1 MADTYRVLVLGG
13 DGIGPEV
20 TAAAVSILTHTAHL
34 SGLTIEIEEDL
45 LGGAAYDRH
54 GVFCTDQTLD
64 RALGSHAVLV
74 GAVGGPNW
82 DGIQRG
88 GTAAEQDGLMRLRQA
103 LAVYAGMRPARHWPS
118 LTATTPFKPGLAD
131 HADVIVVRELCGGAF
146 FAEPRGIEPIEGG
159 GYRAFDTN
167 LYTTAEIE
175 RIARVAFELA
185 GRRRGQVTSIDKAN
199 VMESYVL
206 WRQVVETIGQ
216 EEYPDIELEVLYADN
231 AAYQLMRQPAHF
243 DVILGDNL
251 FGDLFS
257 DLAGTISGSLGML
270 PSASLPG
277 FSTAEEGLGT
287 TIYEPV
293 HGSAPEISGRGIAN
307 PMGAILSV
315 AMMYE
320 FSFGRPDLSRAIERA
335 VELTL
340 DEGFLTPDVG
350 GTDTTASVTARV
362 IDHLATTLAR
372 HTGPAIQTV

>member
-277 FSTAEEGLGT
+277 FSTAEEGIGT
-287 TIYEPV
+287 AIYEPV

>member
-167 LYTTAEIE
+167 LYTTPEIE

-185 GRRRGQVTSIDKAN
+185 RRRRGRVTSVDKAN

-277 FSTAEEGLGT
+277 FSTAGEGLGT
-287 TIYEPV
+287 AIYEPV

>member
-1 MADTYRVLVLGG
+1 VADAYRVLVLGG

-34 SGLTIEIEEDL
+34 SGLIIEIERDL

-64 RALGSHAVLV
+64 RALGAHAVLV

-103 LAVYAGMRPARHWPS
+103 LAVYAGLRPARHWPS

-159 GYRAFDTN
+159 GFRAFDTN
-167 LYTTAEIE
+167 LYTTTEIE

-185 GRRRGQVTSIDKAN
+185 GRRRGRVTSIDKAN

-206 WRQVVETIGQ
+206 WRQVVEAIGQ
-216 EEYPDIELEVLYADN
+216 DEYPDIELEVLYADN

-277 FSTAEEGLGT
+277 LSISAASPAAA
-287 TIYEPV
+287 IYEPV
-293 HGSAPEISGRGIAN
+293 HGSAPGITDQGIAN

-315 AMMYE
+315 AMMFE
-320 FSFGRPDLSRAIERA
+320 FSFDRPDLSRAIEQA

-340 DEGFLTPDVG
+340 DDRCMTPDVG
-350 GTDTTASVTARV
+350 GTDSTTSVTARV
-362 IDHLATTLAR
+362 IDHLTGTLHQHA
-372 HTGPAIQTV
+372 GAAAQSV

>member
-159 GYRAFDTN
+159 GYRAFDTH

-287 TIYEPV
+287 AIYEPV

>member
-287 TIYEPV
+287 AIYEPV

-320 FSFGRPDLSRAIERA
+320 FSFGRPDVSRAIERA

>member
-1 MADTYRVLVLGG
+1 VANAYRVLVLGG

-34 SGLTIEIEEDL
+34 SGLIIEIERDL

-64 RALGSHAVLV
+64 RALGAHAVLV

-103 LAVYAGMRPARHWPS
+103 LAVYAGLRPARHWPS

-287 TIYEPV
+287 AIYEPV

-307 PMGAILSV
+307 PMGAMLSV

>member
-287 TIYEPV
+287 AIYEPV

>member
-1 MADTYRVLVLGG
+1 VADTYRVLVLGG

-287 TIYEPV
+287 AIYEPV

-320 FSFGRPDLSRAIERA
+320 FSFGRPDLSRAIVRA

-362 IDHLATTLAR
+362 IDHLATTVAR

>member
-103 LAVYAGMRPARHWPS
+103 LAVYAGLRPARHWPS

-287 TIYEPV
+287 AIYEPV

-362 IDHLATTLAR
+362 IDHLATTVAR

>member
-1 MADTYRVLVLGG
+1 VADTYRVLVLGG

-287 TIYEPV
+287 AIYEPV

-307 PMGAILSV
+307 PMGAMLSV

>member
-88 GTAAEQDGLMRLRQA
+88 GTTAEQDGLMRLRQS
-103 LAVYAGMRPARHWPS
+103 LAVYAGLRPARHWPS

-287 TIYEPV
+287 AIYEPV

-307 PMGAILSV
+307 PMGAILGV

-362 IDHLATTLAR
+362 IDHLATTVAR